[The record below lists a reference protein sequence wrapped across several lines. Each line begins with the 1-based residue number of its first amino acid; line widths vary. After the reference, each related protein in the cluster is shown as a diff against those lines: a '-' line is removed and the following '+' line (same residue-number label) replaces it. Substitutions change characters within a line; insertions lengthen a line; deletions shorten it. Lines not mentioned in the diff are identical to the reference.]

1 MTGRDHIP
9 VLRAEI
15 LSLLDVSRDGTYLDG
30 TVGLG
35 GHAASIL
42 ESNPRA
48 RVVGL
53 DLDEQALLVASERLR
68 PYADRVKLFQAD
80 FRTLPELDLD
90 LSDVRGLLLYLGMSS
105 FQLDDPARGFSHSLD
120 GPLDMRMDRRQK
132 QTAAAILEK
141 YSEPKLSHL
150 FCEYGELKQ
159 AAKLARAIASLRRT
173 QKVESTAQ
181 LRVLVE
187 EVCRWIPQKG
197 KIHPA
202 AKVFQA
208 LRIEVNR
215 ELEGLGE
222 FLEEA
227 VRILPVGTNL
237 AVVSFHSLEDRV
249 VKRTF
254 GRLARPEDGP
264 PLLDLLTKKPVVP
277 TEAEEARNPR
287 SRSAKLRAAKIRPHG
302 PQEI

>member
-15 LSLLDVSRDGTYLDG
+15 LSLLDVSRAGLYVDG

-35 GHAASIL
+35 GHAAAIL
-42 ESNPRA
+42 EANPQA

-53 DLDEQALLVASERLR
+53 DLDEQALFEASERLR
-68 PYADRVKLFQAD
+68 AYADRVKLFHAD
-80 FRTLPELDLD
+80 FRLLPELDFD
-90 LSDVRGLLLYLGMSS
+90 RSAVRGLLLDLGMSS

-120 GPLDMRMDRRQK
+120 GPLDMRMDRRHK

-141 YSEPKLSHL
+141 YSEPKLAHL
-150 FCEYGELKQ
+150 FWEYGELKQ

-181 LRVLVE
+181 LRILVE
-187 EVCRWIPQKG
+187 EVCHWVPQKG

-208 LRIEVNR
+208 LRIEVNH

-227 VRILPVGTNL
+227 ARTLPVGTVL
-237 AVVSFHSLEDRV
+237 AVVSFHSLEDRI

-254 GRLARPEDGP
+254 GRLARPEVGP

-287 SRSAKLRAAKIRPHG
+287 SRSAKLRAAKISPHG